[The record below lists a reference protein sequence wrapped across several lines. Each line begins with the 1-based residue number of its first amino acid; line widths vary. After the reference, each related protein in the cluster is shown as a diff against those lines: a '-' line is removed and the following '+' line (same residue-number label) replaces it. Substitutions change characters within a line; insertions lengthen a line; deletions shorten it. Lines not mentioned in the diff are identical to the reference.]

1 MYQGFWG
8 ILLMLIYDVW
18 FLKSKILFL
27 VYDLKNYTDDKSCY
41 TKACE
46 HNQWGCIVKLCSI
59 SNSLVGGCENLANE
73 QWEQLET
80 DVLYPED

>member
-1 MYQGFWG
+1 MKVTNSDHTAIWLSHEIPYEPKKSLGSMYQGFWG

-41 TKACE
+41 TKAC
-46 HNQWGCIVKLCSI
+46 
-59 SNSLVGGCENLANE
+59 
-73 QWEQLET
+73 
-80 DVLYPED
+80 